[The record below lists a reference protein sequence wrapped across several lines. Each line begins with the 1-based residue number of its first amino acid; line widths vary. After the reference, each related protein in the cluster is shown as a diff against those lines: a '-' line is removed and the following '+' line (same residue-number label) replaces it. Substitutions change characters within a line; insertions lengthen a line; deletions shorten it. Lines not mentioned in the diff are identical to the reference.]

1 MIKNTNKIKVGISV
15 GDLNGIGIEIIL
27 KTFADERMFSFCTPV
42 IFANN
47 RVISYHKKTL
57 GLETFI
63 QITNPYKI
71 IENKIN
77 LINVWQEET
86 FLKLGQP
93 TDISGKYAFESLQA
107 ATNALQKKQV
117 DFLVTAPIDKKNIQN
132 KNFDFKGHTDYLS
145 HKMQTKSLMFLISEN
160 LKMGLVTAHV
170 PLSEVSKNITADLIQ
185 EKIEIMENALQKDFA
200 INRPKI
206 AVLSLNPHG
215 GDGGIIGNE
224 DDKIIKPL
232 LEKMQNQGKIIYGPY
247 AADGFFGNETYREFD
262 AVLGMYHDQGLIPFK
277 MLSFG
282 KGVNFTAGLPFIRT
296 SPDHGTA
303 FQIAGKNKANPS
315 SFREA
320 VFLGMKLFEN
330 QKTYN
335 HLKNNAL
342 EKKDY

>member
-170 PLSEVSKNITADLIQ
+170 PLREVSKNITADLIQ

>member
-335 HLKNNAL
+335 HLKINAL